1 MRNYKDESFIAQYLS
16 PKLMRDMR
24 MFAVLDDEARS
35 EIEVSAIHNERGF
48 QYVRQALSRQYDINH
63 REPNIQ
69 VWSVNTRGNR
79 SLTLRHF
86 RSDGRSLGDST
97 NEVLRHMARLWQFD
111 VYLESVD
118 DNGYIVQRYECVAEN
133 RYALR
138 S

>member
-1 MRNYKDESFIAQYLS
+1 
-16 PKLMRDMR
+16 MRDMR
-24 MFAVLDDEARS
+24 MFAVLDDDNRS
-35 EIEVSAIHNERGF
+35 ELEVSAIHNQSGY

-86 RSDGRSLGDST
+86 RSDGRSLSEST

-118 DNGYIVQRYECVAEN
+118 DSGYVVQRYECVSEN
-133 RYALR
+133 RYTLR
-138 S
+138 T